1 MRIFIEQV
9 GKMVQAGLFP
19 EADSHKPIQQH
30 PLGNG
35 LSLEIDGVGRG
46 RCHLLHYDKQIK
58 SVKLSDKIAKK
69 LLVIE
74 AVELGAK
81 QTNLAEALG
90 LSRQTIHNYRE
101 THKYFG
107 LEGLIHGY
115 NPADSKSLE
124 KQRKLHAN
132 QRPRGN
138 KAEQVAAIRLEQRAQ
153 ERIQGESIQASLN
166 FSFGPNDR
174 SSEIPA
180 EQQPFSQTHEWEKTR
195 YAGCFL
201 YWIPLIR
208 HWSWLH
214 LVMGH
219 FGKAWRIFAL
229 FLLMGGRN
237 IRSMEQ
243 LKHVRQLE
251 AGRVFGLGRLPSKTI
266 LWEWFYEAA
275 RLGLA
280 RTLLDDYFRHQLRS
294 GLVSSWLWFTDG
306 HLLPYTGKEKVHYSY
321 NTQRRMPVPGR
332 TSQVTCDVTGRIV
345 DFRIEEGKG
354 EMKQWILGVVEQW
367 LPELAARP
375 IAVFDREGYDSAF
388 FSALV
393 RAKQPF
399 VTWDKN
405 VDTTRLQAIAEERF
419 TSDFQFNDKR
429 YSVLEEEKVFSYTPE
444 GEQSPHIFTL
454 RHLIVWNHAS
464 NRRTAGLAYG
474 GPIALS
480 TEEATRAIL
489 SRWGASENT
498 FKHIQNRHP
507 LHYHPGFKLVDSERQ
522 EIPNPQIKDKD
533 NLITRLRQGLD
544 RLLRKLLK
552 TPENNKRDGTPRRNS
567 RRQRLL
573 ENIQRQEAEIEQLR
587 EEKKALPEKIDV
599 SKLADYRSF
608 KQMDNEGKYLF
619 DFVTTAVWNVRK
631 QMVDWLGESYQ
642 YENDLVDLFYAITH
656 CHGWIRCTTNEV
668 RVRLEPLQQA
678 KRRTAQEYL
687 CRKLTSFGAQT
698 PMGKRLVVEVGEN
711 PLR

>member
-1 MRIFIEQV
+1 MIQ
-9 GKMVQAGLFP
+9 GGLFP
-19 EADSHKPIQQH
+19 QADSREPIPRY
-30 PLGNG
+30 PLGKG
-35 LSLEIDGVGRG
+35 LTLEIDGGSQG
-46 RCHLLHYDKQIK
+46 RCNLLRYDEPIK
-58 SVKLSDKIAKK
+58 SVKLSDKVAKK

-90 LSRQTIHNYRE
+90 ISRQTIHNYRE

-132 QRPRGN
+132 QRAQGN
-138 KAEQVAAIRLEQRAQ
+138 KAEQVAAIREEQRTQ
-153 ERIQGESIQASLN
+153 ERAQRESIQASLN
-166 FSFGPNDR
+166 FSFGENDR
-174 SSEIPA
+174 CREIPG
-180 EQQPFSQTHEWEKTR
+180 EQHPFSQTHEWEKTR

-201 YWIPLIR
+201 YWIPLIC

-214 LVMGH
+214 RVMGH
-219 FGKAWRIFAL
+219 FGKAWRIFAV

-251 AGRVFGLGRLPSKTI
+251 AGRVLGLGRLPSKTV

-275 RLGLA
+275 RQGLA

-294 GLVSSWLWFTDG
+294 GLVSLWLWFTDG
-306 HLLPYTGKEKVHYSY
+306 HLLPYTGKEKIHYSY
-321 NTQRRMPVPGR
+321 NTQRRMPVAGR
-332 TSQVTCDVTGRIV
+332 TSQVTCDATGRIV

-375 IAVFDREGYDSAF
+375 IAVFDREGYDSGF

-393 RAKQPF
+393 SAKQPF

-405 VDTTRLQAIAEERF
+405 VDTTRLEAIAEERF
-419 TSDFQFNDKR
+419 TSDFQFNGKR

-444 GEQSPHIFTL
+444 NEPSPHTFTL
-454 RHLIVWNHAS
+454 RHLIIWNHAS
-464 NRRTAGLAYG
+464 NRRTAGLVYA

-489 SRWGASENT
+489 SRWGAQENT
-498 FKHIQNRHP
+498 FKHLQNRHP
-507 LHYHPGFKLVDSERQ
+507 WHYHPGFKLVDSDRQ
-522 EIPNPQIKDKD
+522 EIPNPQIRDKG
-533 NLITRLRQGLD
+533 NLITRLRKELD
-544 RLLRKLLK
+544 KLLRKLVK
-552 TPENNKRDGTPRRNS
+552 IAQSNKNDGTPRRDS

-573 ENIQRQEAEIEQLR
+573 ENIQQQEAEIER
-587 EEKKALPEKIDV
+587 IRAEKKALPEKIDV
-599 SKLADYRSF
+599 SKLQDYRSF
-608 KQMDNEGKYLF
+608 KQVDNEGKYLF

-631 QMVDWLGESYQ
+631 QMVDWLRESYD

-687 CRKLTSFGAQT
+687 CRKLTGLGAQT
-698 PMGKRLVVEVGEN
+698 PMGKQLVVEVGEN
-711 PLR
+711 PLP

>member
-1 MRIFIEQV
+1 
-9 GKMVQAGLFP
+9 MVQGGLFP
-19 EADSHKPIQQH
+19 QAPSRKPIQRH
-30 PLGNG
+30 PLGKG
-35 LSLEIDGVGRG
+35 LTLEIDGGSQGRG
-46 RCHLLHYDKQIK
+46 HLLRYGEAIK
-58 SVKLSDKIAKK
+58 SVKLSDKVARK

-81 QTNLAEALG
+81 QTHLAEALG
-90 LSRQTIHNYRE
+90 VSRQTIHNYRE

-115 NPADSKSLE
+115 NPGDSKSLE

-132 QRPRGN
+132 QRAQGN
-138 KAEQVAAIRLEQRAQ
+138 KAEQVAAIREEQRGRERAQ
-153 ERIQGESIQASLN
+153 QESIQTHLN
-166 FSFGPNDR
+166 FSFGEHDR
-174 SSEIPA
+174 CRELPSE
-180 EQQPFSQTHEWEKTR
+180 QHPFSQTHGWEKTR
-195 YAGCFL
+195 YAGVFL
-201 YWIPLIR
+201 YWIPLIG

-219 FGKAWRIFAL
+219 FGKAWRIFAV
-229 FLLMGGRN
+229 FLLMGGLN

-251 AGRVFGLGRLPSKTI
+251 AGRVLGLGRLPSKTI

-275 RLGLA
+275 RQGLA

-294 GLVSSWLWFTDG
+294 GLVSLWLWFTDG

-321 NTQRRMPVPGR
+321 NTQRRMPVAGR
-332 TSQVTCDVTGRIV
+332 TSQVTCDATGRIV

-375 IAVFDREGYDSAF
+375 IAVFDREGYDSDF

-393 RAKQPF
+393 SAKQPF

-405 VDTTRLQAIAEERF
+405 VDTTRLEAIAEERF
-419 TSDFQFNDKR
+419 TSDFQFNGKR
-429 YSVLEEEKVFSYTPE
+429 YSVLEEEKAFCHTPPG
-444 GEQSPHIFTL
+444 GESHRFTL
-454 RHLIVWNHAS
+454 RYLIIWNHAS

-474 GPIALS
+474 GPHALS

-498 FKHIQNRHP
+498 FKHIQDRHP
-507 LHYHPGFKLVDSERQ
+507 WHYHPGFKLVDSDRQ
-522 EIPNPQIKDKD
+522 EIPNPQIKHKD
-533 NLITRLRQGLD
+533 NLIRRLRKELD
-544 RLLRKLLK
+544 KLLRKLVK
-552 TPENNKRDGTPRRNS
+552 TPQNNNSDGAPRRNS

-573 ENIQRQEAEIEQLR
+573 ETIQQQEAMIEQVR
-587 EEKKALPEKIDV
+587 AEKKALPEKIDV
-599 SKLADYRSF
+599 STLQDYRSF
-608 KQMDNEGKYLF
+608 KQVDNEGKYLF

-631 QMVDWLGESYQ
+631 QMVDWLRESYD

-656 CHGWIRCTTNEV
+656 CHGWIKCTTNEV

-678 KRRTAQEYL
+678 KRRAAQEYL
-687 CRKLTSFGAQT
+687 CRKLTTLGAQT
-698 PMGKRLVVEVGEN
+698 PMGKQLVVEVGEN
-711 PLR
+711 PLL

>member
-1 MRIFIEQV
+1 MIHET
-9 GKMVQAGLFP
+9 LFSKEDGQEP
-19 EADSHKPIQQH
+19 RRLQKH

-35 LSLEIDGVGRG
+35 FTLQIEGGRKG
-46 RCHLLHYDKQIK
+46 RCQLLHYGTPIK
-58 SVKLSDKIAKK
+58 NTNLSDKAQKK
-69 LLVIE
+69 LLVVE

-81 QTNLAEALG
+81 QTNLAEALNI
-90 LSRQTIHNYRE
+90 SRQTIHNYRE
-101 THKYFG
+101 THRYFG

-132 QRPRGN
+132 QRAQGN
-138 KAEQVAAIRLEQRAQ
+138 KAEQVAAIRVEQRAQ
-153 ERIQGESIQASLN
+153 ERAQRESIQASLN
-166 FSFGPNDR
+166 FSFAQNDR
-174 SSEIPA
+174 CRQIPG
-180 EQQPFSQTHEWEKTR
+180 EQQPFSQTHGWEKTR

-201 YWIPLIR
+201 YWIPLIC

-219 FGKAWRIFAL
+219 FGTAWRIFAV
-229 FLLMGGRN
+229 FLLMGGQN

-251 AGRVFGLGRLPSKTI
+251 AGRVLGLGRLPSKTI

-275 RLGLA
+275 RQGLA
-280 RTLLDDYFRHQLRS
+280 RTLLDDYFRHQIRS
-294 GLVSSWLWFTDG
+294 GLVSLWLWFTDG

-332 TSQVTCDVTGRIV
+332 TSQVTCDATGRIV

-354 EMKQWILGVVEQW
+354 EMKQWILGVVDQW

-375 IAVFDREGYDSAF
+375 IAVFDREGYDSGF
-388 FSALV
+388 FFALI

-405 VDTTRLQAIAEERF
+405 VDTTRLEAIAEERF
-419 TSDFQFNDKR
+419 TSDFQFNGKR
-429 YSVLEEEKVFSYTPE
+429 YRVLEEEKVFSYTPE
-444 GEQSPHIFTL
+444 NEHSPHTFTL
-454 RHLIVWNHAS
+454 RQLIVWNHAS
-464 NRRTAGLAYG
+464 DRRTAGLAYA
-474 GPIALS
+474 GPLALS

-507 LHYHPGFKLVDSERQ
+507 LHYHPGFKLVESERQ
-522 EIPNPQIKDKD
+522 EIPNPEIRDKD
-533 NLITRLRQGLD
+533 NLITRLRKELD
-544 RLLRKLLK
+544 KLLRKLVK
-552 TPENNKRDGTPRRNS
+552 TPENNKSDGTPRRNS

-573 ENIQRQEAEIEQLR
+573 ENIQQQEAEIEQIR
-587 EEKKALPEKIDV
+587 AEKKALPEKIDI
-599 SKLADYRSF
+599 SKLQDYRSF
-608 KQMDNEGKYLF
+608 KQVDNEGKYLF

-631 QMVDWLGESYQ
+631 QMVDWLRESYD

-656 CHGWIRCTTNEV
+656 CQGWIRCTTKEV

-678 KRRTAQEYL
+678 KRRAAQEYL
-687 CRKLTSFGAQT
+687 CRKLTGFGAQT
-698 PMGKRLVVEVGEN
+698 PMGKQLVVEVGEN
-711 PLR
+711 PLP